1 MAAQAGGDDRG
12 SLLAVIGDED
22 TVTGFLLAG
31 VGNVDLRRKSNFLV
45 VTESE
50 YLAAM
55 LIQMPLASLT
65 ESRADAETSVKTIE
79 DAFKEFTNREDIAII
94 MINQYIA
101 NMIRHLLKNYLKP
114 IPAVLE
120 VPSKDNPYDPNQ
132 DSILSRV
139 QHMLGA
145 Q

>member
-1 MAAQAGGDDRG
+1 MLRDYF
-12 SLLAVIGDED
+12 LAWQD

-94 MINQYIA
+94 MINQYV
-101 NMIRHLLKNYLKP
+101 RFLLP
-114 IPAVLE
+114 TTG
-120 VPSKDNPYDPNQ
+120 
-132 DSILSRV
+132 SITSFTGMASFKCLSC
-139 QHMLGA
+139 LN
-145 Q
+145 

>member
-1 MAAQAGGDDRG
+1 
-12 SLLAVIGDED
+12 
-22 TVTGFLLAG
+22 
-31 VGNVDLRRKSNFLV
+31 
-45 VTESE
+45 
-50 YLAAM
+50 
-55 LIQMPLASLT
+55 
-65 ESRADAETSVKTIE
+65 
-79 DAFKEFTNREDIAII
+79 
-94 MINQYIA
+94 
-101 NMIRHLLKNYLKP
+101 MIRHLLKNYLKVLTDEYRSIVVAVHCATCPSDVTHTTSQYCVLQP